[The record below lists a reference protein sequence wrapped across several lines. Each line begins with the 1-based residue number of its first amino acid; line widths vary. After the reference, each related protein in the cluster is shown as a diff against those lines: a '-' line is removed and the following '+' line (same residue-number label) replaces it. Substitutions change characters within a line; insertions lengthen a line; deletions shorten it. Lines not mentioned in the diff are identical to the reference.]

1 MDGLYN
7 IYVILFIG
15 LQCACVRGVDGV
27 RWVGSARTK
36 LCRFMHNIY
45 LTTLPFLDR

>member
-27 RWVGSARTK
+27 AFG
-36 LCRFMHNIY
+36 RFGTNK
-45 LTTLPFLDR
+45 TLPFHAQHIPYHITVS